1 MTHPSSIDLEAFACG
16 ERPGAVSTHVDA
28 CTACAAHVARLE
40 ELLQA
45 GRARNTPQ
53 LAIARAR
60 RDERARAALSLA
72 SMAAPFLAA
81 AGLLVLLRAPAP
93 APESAHSDP
102 APVALADTTRA
113 SDPETSFKGGVQV
126 AVIRQRGAQQAR
138 FTSIVRV
145 QPGDRLRVEVAL
157 DREQDILAAVLGDD
171 GSYLELMTP
180 AQRAAG
186 THFSERSAK
195 FDATPTRGVILVGSR
210 SAVTRARATKS
221 FDAVA
226 TLRVEWE
233 AP

>member
-16 ERPGAVSTHVDA
+16 ERPGAVSTHVAA
-28 CTACAAHVARLE
+28 CAACAAHVARLE
-40 ELLQA
+40 ELLRA
-45 GRARNTPQ
+45 GRARKVPQ
-53 LAIARAR
+53 LVIARAR
-60 RDERARAALSLA
+60 RDERARAAVSIA
-72 SMAAPFLAA
+72 SVAAPFLAA
-81 AGLLVLLRAPAP
+81 AGLLVLLRAPAA
-93 APESAHSDP
+93 APEAARP
-102 APVALADTTRA
+102 EQGPVAIADTARA
-113 SDPETSFKGGVQV
+113 PDPETSFKGGVQV

-157 DREQDILAAVLGDD
+157 DREQDILAAVMGDD
-171 GSYLELMTP
+171 GSYLELMAP

-195 FDATPTRGVILVGSR
+195 IDAAPTRGVIVVGSR
-210 SAVTRARATKS
+210 GAVTRARETKS